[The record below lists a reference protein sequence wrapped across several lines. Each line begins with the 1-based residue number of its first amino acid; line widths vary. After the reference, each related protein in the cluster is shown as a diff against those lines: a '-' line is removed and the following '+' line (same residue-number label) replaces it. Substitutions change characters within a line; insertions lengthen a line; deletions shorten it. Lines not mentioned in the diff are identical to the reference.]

1 MLRPFPFLDI
11 FFDDLEK
18 FVYETDLF
26 RELNLS
32 NSESHCL
39 LFLKIVAEL
48 NFREEA
54 DSQTIEHQ
62 RRADRPN
69 RSPARIVRRF
79 PC

>member
-1 MLRPFPFLDI
+1 M
-11 FFDDLEK
+11 
-18 FVYETDLF
+18 
-26 RELNLS
+26 
-32 NSESHCL
+32 

-69 RSPARIVRRF
+69 RLAARMVRRLNS
-79 PC
+79 PQISLLIEW